1 MSHVT
6 KNHDS
11 KLNRIMAL
19 AVLMPPIALI
29 AGCPTTPTQPT
40 PPTTLNEKS
49 VVIHDPA
56 ALAGPF
62 AFSKTM
68 NQIVATAGGS
78 PTTSA
83 SMLRSMLDTLSQGA
97 FVHPV
102 SGKSI
107 PVTPRV
113 LEPSISA
120 ADLLNP
126 GSPDGMTPVGLFNRF
141 DLAPADGSN
150 CGEFRIVYAKR
161 TGGPLDRMTMI
172 FEARVPN
179 PYPSQGIA
187 GCAPIMDFWAAR
199 SADTSL
205 AQTIY
210 ELEKLY
216 YQGIPGVAPIVKA
229 ENYGMPLGQLRVNLF
244 KTPDP
249 SRIRWSLR
257 EFLVNFDNS
266 GRAIFKE
273 APVDDSPTAELFR
286 AASSVFNS
294 TEKTEFRGNFLGKP
308 LCNLVN
314 PDRVNSSAS
323 SAAIINGIGAGFP
336 NKFDDFES
344 ISQGDDDNPANNS
357 EVALQ
362 DSVQTRL
369 ASLPGL
375 SGIAPIQAMN
385 RAGAMTC
392 GGCHEFSRGKDLGKG
407 AIWPASLGFVH
418 INEAGAL
425 SPLLNDVFVPRRI
438 EIATQFATR
447 HTAFH
452 DPEMPCPGLVS
463 TLAEVPVTT
472 VPSPRAR
479 DLYKN
484 VDTIRG
490 RIQEI
495 IGAPGISANRSD
507 RIGAE
512 LSLLKQAIDSARK
525 EETGMPGAFTPVRRS
540 H

>member
-1 MSHVT
+1 VPG
-6 KNHDS
+6 NRDS
-11 KLNRIMAL
+11 QLNRIMAL
-19 AVLMPPIALI
+19 AVLIPPIALLG
-29 AGCPTTPTQPT
+29 GCPTTPCQPT
-40 PPTTLNEKS
+40 PPTSLSEKS
-49 VVIHDPA
+49 VVVHDPA

-68 NQIVATAGGS
+68 NQIVATAGGA
-78 PTTSA
+78 PTSAA

-126 GSPDGMTPVGLFNRF
+126 GSPDGMVPVGLFNRF
-141 DLAPADGSN
+141 DLAPADGGN

-179 PYPSQGIA
+179 PYPGQGIA
-187 GCAPIMDFWAAR
+187 GCAPITDFWAAR

-249 SRIRWSLR
+249 SRIHWSLR

-266 GRAIFKE
+266 GRAIFRE

-286 AASSVFNS
+286 TASSVFNS
-294 TEKTEFRGNFLGKP
+294 TEKTEFRDHFLGKP

-314 PDRVNSSAS
+314 PDRVHSVAS
-323 SAAIINGIGAGFP
+323 SAAIINGIGAGFSS
-336 NKFDDFES
+336 KFDDFES
-344 ISQGDDDNPANNS
+344 ISQGDDDNPASNA
-357 EVALQ
+357 EVSLQ
-362 DSVQTRL
+362 DNVQTRL
-369 ASLPGL
+369 TSLSGL
-375 SGIAPIQAMN
+375 SGVLPVHALN

-392 GGCHEFSRGKDLGKG
+392 GGCHQFAAGKDLGNG
-407 AIWPASLGFVH
+407 AVWPASLGFVH

-425 SPLLNDVFVPRRI
+425 SPLLNDVFVPRRVA
-438 EIATQFATR
+438 IASRFAAD
-447 HTAFH
+447 HAAFH
-452 DPEMPCPGLVS
+452 DPEMPCPGVAPR
-463 TLAEVPVTT
+463 LAEAPPVT
-472 VPSPRAR
+472 VAAPRER
-479 DLYKN
+479 ELYKS

-490 RIQEI
+490 RMQAI
-495 IGAPGISANRSD
+495 IGAPDISARSAD

-512 LSLLKQAIDSARK
+512 LPKLKEAIDNARK
-525 EETGMPGAFTPVRRS
+525 EETRIPGAFTPVRRS